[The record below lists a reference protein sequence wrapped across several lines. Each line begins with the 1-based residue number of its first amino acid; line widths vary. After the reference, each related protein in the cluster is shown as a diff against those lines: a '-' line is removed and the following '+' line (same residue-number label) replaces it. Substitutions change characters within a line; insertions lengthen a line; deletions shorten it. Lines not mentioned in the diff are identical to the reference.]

1 MDEGQGP
8 TPFMGSSQ
16 TVHRLSLGCFT
27 EGDPPKFAVV
37 NAKGGLPNALVEPDG
52 LLRTRSAPREP
63 GVAGGMGWYGVVWV
77 VWGGMGWY
85 TTSAAATRAQRAS
98 CMRTRTECALPPLE
112 RHRGAMRVPPPN
124 AQVSERAKACRARR
138 TR

>member
-1 MDEGQGP
+1 MP
-8 TPFMGSSQ
+8 SWSPMACFVPVRRLGSQ
-16 TVHRLSLGCFT
+16 ALR
-27 EGDPPKFAVV
+27 VV
-37 NAKGGLPNALVEPDG
+37 W
-52 LLRTRSAPREP
+52 
-63 GVAGGMGWYGVVWV
+63 GGMGWYGWYGV

>member
-1 MDEGQGP
+1 MP
-8 TPFMGSSQ
+8 SWSPPMACFAHVRRLGSQ
-16 TVHRLSLGCFT
+16 
-27 EGDPPKFAVV
+27 
-37 NAKGGLPNALVEPDG
+37 AL
-52 LLRTRSAPREP
+52 R
-63 GVAGGMGWYGVVWV
+63 V

-112 RHRGAMRVPPPN
+112 RHRGAMRVPPPPN